1 MSGLPIVKPLGRV
14 HSYVN
19 RQGLA
24 RQHGVCARHQNT
36 RSKSNST
43 CGVDH
48 TGPGCHGLCT
58 TARRVSDKSVR
69 SAPGIAEVGP
79 AREAGCK
86 VAVHEE
92 AARGARTP
100 ENALCP
106 AGQGAHWPPACEPW
120 RSAQRAHAAAS
131 LDELP
136 AGQGAHAAL
145 PAAEEVP
152 GEQGMHA
159 ALPRREGGPGGSTA
173 SMPRCPPQKRSLPC
187 TAWQR
192 RCRRGQKLPAGHGVQ
207 ALSLLGEKV
216 PGRAGLAAAG
226 HELAACGAAVGG
238 TGADWLRAGRWRSR
252 RRSWGM
258 PAAEAATGGQARGA
272 CTRHAGYSSRM
283 RERAGLPQ
291 APLASGWLGQQWR
304 QGPAGA
310 CCVAQQ
316 AVRPLSRAPLRLSKN
331 KLWRYGHRYV
341 TKSERVRTDM
351 TVSSLAAI
359 HKHPQGRLVRQQA
372 LSAQAGL

>member
-159 ALPRREGGPGGSTA
+159 ALPAAKEVPGEHGKHA
-173 SMPRCPPQKRSLPC
+173 ALP
-187 TAWQR
+187 AAEAVPALHGVAEALPA
-192 RCRRGQKLPAGHGVQ
+192 GQKLPAGHGVQ

-216 PGRAGLAAAG
+216 PAVQAWQLQGTSWLPAEQLWEAREQTGSGQDVGAAG
-226 HELAACGAAVGG
+226 
-238 TGADWLRAGRWRSR
+238 AG
-252 RRSWGM
+252 
-258 PAAEAATGGQARGA
+258 
-272 CTRHAGYSSRM
+272 
-283 RERAGLPQ
+283 
-291 APLASGWLGQQWR
+291 
-304 QGPAGA
+304 AGA
-310 CCVAQQ
+310 CLPQKQPLEVRRGVHAQDTQ
-316 AVRPLSRAPLRLSKN
+316 ATAP
-331 KLWRYGHRYV
+331 
-341 TKSERVRTDM
+341 E
-351 TVSSLAAI
+351 
-359 HKHPQGRLVRQQA
+359 
-372 LSAQAGL
+372 